1 MLPKF
6 SDFSFHLLRL
16 CVCYALCLVCVGVV
30 TKLRQSFSGSKI
42 TMIHLQMKHQQVL
55 SEVVTSV

>member
-16 CVCYALCLVCVGVV
+16 CVCYALCVVCVGVV
-30 TKLRQSFSGSKI
+30 TELRQSFSGSKM
-42 TMIHLQMKHQQVL
+42 TMFHLQMKRQHVL
-55 SEVVTSV
+55 SELVTRV